1 MQYEDDMH
9 PKEAQ
14 DAAEKTALEEL
25 QVLSFSVVFFHI
37 DSVWSNSTNQIF
49 FLRCSSNKFRLSVT
63 FELISVAK
71 INLS

>member
-25 QVLSFSVVFFHI
+25 QVLYFSVF
-37 DSVWSNSTNQIF
+37 
-49 FLRCSSNKFRLSVT
+49 SSD
-63 FELISVAK
+63 
-71 INLS
+71 

>member
-25 QVLSFSVVFFHI
+25 QVLSFSVFTSLTLFCQ
-37 DSVWSNSTNQIF
+37 TQPTK
-49 FLRCSSNKFRLSVT
+49 SSF
-63 FELISVAK
+63 
-71 INLS
+71 